1 MAAITPFISLSAIC
15 WNQPLI
21 NFPASAFK
29 PASSAGHD
37 AETVVAAAEVGAAG
51 AVVCANSGAHKTTDA
66 MNEAAQNNLQMRLVF
81 MRTLYQIQLNALRA
95 HASCDG
101 ESFTHLKYGSFIS
114 VSDRIAAIHCMS
126 AFKMADHN
134 QQLQFKVESPTR
146 HRRQELQD
154 ARHGA

>member
-29 PASSAGHD
+29 PASSAGHE
-37 AETVVAAAEVGAAG
+37 AATAVAATG
-51 AVVCANSGAHKTTDA
+51 AVVCATSGAHKTTDA
-66 MNEAAQNNLQMRLVF
+66 MNEAAQNNLQMRLFF
-81 MRTLYQIQLNALRA
+81 MRTLYQIKVNALRA

-101 ESFTHLKYGSFIS
+101 ESFTDLKYVSFIS
-114 VSDRIAAIHCMS
+114 VAGRMAAIHCLS

-146 HRRQELQD
+146 HRRPELQD
-154 ARHGA
+154 AHLGA